1 MAVQTGS
8 NVPEIIEQGGT
19 YVFTQSFSDFPNTGW
34 NAQYLLQIPGSAPFT
49 TNATNGTGTNNI
61 VFTLNAANTAS
72 WTPGRYQFS
81 IYATEISS
89 GQRATAAT
97 GITQVIPDLSQTQA
111 LSSAA
116 TMLANINSAI
126 TQLTT
131 GGFQSV
137 SVNNVSFTRYQVTEL
152 IALRTRL
159 QAEVIRE
166 QQAQEVLRGIDHTG
180 IIGTRFGGPGTRGR
194 NWPWGCK

>member
-1 MAVQTGS
+1 MAVQTTSGA
-8 NVPEIIEQGGT
+8 PELIEQGGT
-19 YVFTQSFSDFPNTGW
+19 YVFTENFSDFPNTGW
-34 NAQYLLQIPGSAPFT
+34 TAQYLLQIPGSAPYT
-49 TNATNGTGTNNI
+49 TNATNATGTGFQ
-61 VFTLNAANTAS
+61 FTLNTGDTAT
-72 WTPGRYQFS
+72 WTPGRYMFS
-81 IYATEISS
+81 VYATEMSS
-89 GQRATAAT
+89 NQRATAKT
-97 GITQVIPDLSQTQA
+97 GVTEIIPDLSQTQA

-116 TMLANINSAI
+116 TMLSSINAAI

-137 SVNNVSFTRYQVTEL
+137 SVNNVSYTRYQVTEL

-166 QQAQEVLRGIDHTG
+166 QQAQEVLRGIDHSG

>member
-1 MAVQTGS
+1 MAVQTTSGA
-8 NVPEIIEQGGT
+8 PELIEQGGT
-19 YVFTQSFSDFPNTGW
+19 YVFTENFSDFPNTGW
-34 NAQYLLQIPGSAPFT
+34 TAQYLLQIPGSAPYT
-49 TNATNGTGTNNI
+49 TNATNATGTGFQ
-61 VFTLNAANTAS
+61 FTLNISDTIA
-72 WTPGRYQFS
+72 WTPGRYMFS
-81 IYATEISS
+81 VYATEMSS
-89 GQRATAAT
+89 NQRGTAKT
-97 GITQVIPDLSQTQA
+97 GVTQVIPDLSLTQA
-111 LSSAA
+111 PSSAA

-137 SVNNVSFTRYQVTEL
+137 SVNNVSYTRYQVTEL

-166 QQAQEVLRGIDHTG
+166 QQAQEVLRGIDHSG